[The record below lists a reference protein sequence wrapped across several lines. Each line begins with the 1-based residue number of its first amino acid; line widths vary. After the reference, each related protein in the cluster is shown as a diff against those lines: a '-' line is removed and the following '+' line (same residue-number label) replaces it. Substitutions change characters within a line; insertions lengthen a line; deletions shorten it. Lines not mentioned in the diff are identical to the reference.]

1 MQITKIEMVYNGVIE
16 LYKLIDIKYLL
27 FTWKVEKSS
36 PGYNLNFHLKTW
48 IVGSHVYQ

>member
-1 MQITKIEMVYNGVIE
+1 MQIIKIKMVHNGVVK

-36 PGYNLNFHLKTW
+36 PGYDLNFHLKTW